1 MHGTSARIKGE
12 AFMDEKTAARAKQHA
27 LAAIVKLHTILKDA
41 TEYEAESNKLLKR
54 GIGLAIGSIEI
65 DLLGEIYRQY
75 PELDDLKDISGAEP
89 NSTRNDK

>member
-1 MHGTSARIKGE
+1 MYGTSTGITGE
-12 AFMDEKTAARAKQHA
+12 AFMNEKTAVRAKQHA
-27 LAAIVKLHTILKDA
+27 LAAILKLHTILKDT

-65 DLLGEIYRQY
+65 DLLGEVYRQY

-89 NSTRNDK
+89 ISTRDDK